1 MTTLGNLFKKYNF
14 PDILFKNNNKK
25 FLCSLDSIEI
35 KFLKNFGHGIFPK
48 DLEQINIDKIFQD
61 GDSSINELEY
71 PEILNL
77 NIDLL
82 SFYDN
87 ATYSPERKWCGDE
100 LSIVQNYYMNIIIT
114 NDYDKLE
121 IDLISRIIFSN
132 TQIINNIINNNSD
145 NTFSKD
151 IVPKFTVTVEENN
164 NNSVLEKICKISNGN
179 NAKIIFRY
187 NKENYNNFGK
197 VIEYFGEILFESSIN
212 L

>member
-14 PDILFKNNNKK
+14 PELLFKNNNKK

-132 TQIINNIINNNSD
+132 TQIINYITNNNLD
-145 NTFSKD
+145 TTLSKD
-151 IVPKFTVTVEENN
+151 IIPKFVIMLEEFNN
-164 NNSVLEKICKISNGN
+164 DSVLEKTLKIQEK
-179 NAKIIFRY
+179 NAKIVFKY
-187 NKENYNNFGK
+187 NKENYKNFAEVLKGCSE
-197 VIEYFGEILFESSIN
+197 VLFESSLN
-212 L
+212 F